1 MRGVGGKERQTVQD
15 REKKRER
22 DRKGV
27 YAESS
32 VQCNIPKRK
41 GDTQRKILHVSC
53 VSRRGLSTRTHTHK
67 YRQTERQIDS
77 YRYRY
82 TRTLELLM
90 HTNYYNDISSLSKT
104 RESEKAEAEPATHRG
119 AMSWQLAAIGQAQKQ
134 QIQQQQQQQQLEET
148 TTTNNDDIA
157 RHKAKSQMTGN
168 VSLSLT

>member
-1 MRGVGGKERQTVQD
+1 
-15 REKKRER
+15 
-22 DRKGV
+22 
-27 YAESS
+27 
-32 VQCNIPKRK
+32 
-41 GDTQRKILHVSC
+41 
-53 VSRRGLSTRTHTHK
+53 
-67 YRQTERQIDS
+67 
-77 YRYRY
+77 
-82 TRTLELLM
+82 M

-104 RESEKAEAEPATHRG
+104 RESEKAEVAAEAEAATHRG